1 MNNYSTTYNA
11 TYNATIRNQYGI
23 QRNVGEDELL
33 LKDNVLPHA
42 YTIGDRVD
50 MTNYSVYS
58 IDPAGCE
65 DADDAFSVYEEG
77 GKLFLAIHVADP
89 TEYINIDSQVWKDIE
104 KRIVTRYPS
113 NSKPIHMMPKE
124 IMETASLMVNEHG
137 DIKLAITILSEINK
151 NTYQP
156 VGSVKLL
163 FTKIRVEKDNA
174 LSYTEAGNS
183 ENETIFKGLQISNAL
198 QEMRSKKTKGVV
210 LNELSNSYPKYNGV
224 PHLYCDT
231 DNEKK
236 MKQMIAEFAIFANS
250 FVGEYLKINFEGTG
264 IYRACSAKEWLS
276 TVYSGITGQELLNEI
291 IVNGIKAEY
300 LATVSSHDLV
310 GAPAYC
316 HFTSPI
322 RRLSDCVCHY
332 LLKHVHLKNEQP
344 FTNDK
349 LQQYSN
355 NCITKSKTI
364 KKIQYKDLKFR
375 MIQAMDQLLLNKGF
389 ILINYYI
396 SSYVGN
402 FLNIIINNINGH
414 SIYISYTLRVYDLQT
429 EYTVGKEKYL
439 FVTKV
444 NCLGEFDEG
453 SIPELDDMYI

>member
-1 MNNYSTTYNA
+1 MNNYNTTYNA
-11 TYNATIRNQYGI
+11 TIKNQYGN
-23 QRNVGEDELL
+23 QRNIEEDKLL
-33 LKDNVLPHA
+33 LKDNHPHD
-42 YTIGDRVD
+42 YTIDNRVD
-50 MTNYSVYS
+50 MTNYPVYS

-65 DADDAFSVYEEG
+65 DADDAFSIYEEG
-77 GKLFLAIHVADP
+77 GKLFLAIHIADP
-89 TEYINIDSQVWKDIE
+89 TEYINIDSPLWKDIE

-124 IMETASLMVNEHG
+124 IMDMSSLMVNEHG
-137 DIKLAITILSEINK
+137 DVKLAITILSEINK

-156 VGSVKLL
+156 MGAIKLL
-163 FTKIRVEKDNA
+163 FTKIKVEKTNA
-174 LSYTEAGNS
+174 LSYTDAGNS
-183 ENETIFKGLQISNAL
+183 ENETILKGLQISNAL
-198 QEMRSKKTKGVV
+198 KEMRSEKTKGVV
-210 LNELSNSYPKYNGV
+210 LNELSNSYPKYDGV

-231 DNEKK
+231 DNEKM

-264 IYRACSAKEWLS
+264 IYRTCSAKEWLS

-291 IVNGIKAEY
+291 IMNGIKAEY

-332 LLKHVHLKNEQP
+332 LLKYIHLKNEQP
-344 FTNDK
+344 FTNAQ
-349 LQQYSN
+349 LQQYSK
-355 NCITKSKTI
+355 NCVTISKTI

-375 MIQAMDQLLLNKGF
+375 TIQTMSQILLNKDF
-389 ILINYYI
+389 ILINYFI

-402 FLNIIINNINGH
+402 FLNIIINNIDGH
-414 SIYISYTLRVYDLQT
+414 SIYISYTLRVYDLHT
-429 EYTVGKEKYL
+429 EYVVGKEKYI

-444 NCLGEFDEG
+444 NCLGAFDEG
-453 SIPELDDMYI
+453 SIPELDNMYK

>member
-1 MNNYSTTYNA
+1 MDNYNTTYN
-11 TYNATIRNQYGI
+11 TTIKNQYGN
-23 QRNVGEDELL
+23 QRNIEEDKLL
-33 LKDNVLPHA
+33 LKDNHPHA
-42 YTIGDRVD
+42 YTIANRVD
-50 MTNYSVYS
+50 MTNYPVYS

-65 DADDAFSVYEEG
+65 DADDAFSIYEEG
-77 GKLFLAIHVADP
+77 GKLFLAIHIADP
-89 TEYINIDSQVWKDIE
+89 TEYINIDSPVWKDIE
-104 KRIVTRYPS
+104 RRIVTRYPS

-124 IMETASLMVNEHG
+124 IMDMASLMVNEHG
-137 DIKLAITILSEINK
+137 DVKLAITILSEINK

-156 VGSVKLL
+156 MGAIKLL
-163 FTKIRVEKDNA
+163 FTKIKVEKTNA
-174 LSYTEAGNS
+174 LSYTDAGNS
-183 ENETIFKGLQISNAL
+183 ENETILKGLQISNAL
-198 QEMRSKKTKGVV
+198 KEMRSKKTKGVV
-210 LNELSNSYPKYNGV
+210 LNELSNSYPKYDGV

-231 DNEKK
+231 DNEKM

-264 IYRACSAKEWLS
+264 IYRTCSAKEWLS

-291 IVNGIKAEY
+291 IMNGIKAEY

-332 LLKHVHLKNEQP
+332 LLKYIHLNNEQP
-344 FTNDK
+344 FTNAQ
-349 LQQYSN
+349 LQQYSK
-355 NCITKSKTI
+355 NCITTSKTI

-375 MIQAMDQLLLNKGF
+375 TIQTMSQILLNKDF
-389 ILINYYI
+389 ILINYFI

-429 EYTVGKEKYL
+429 EYVVGKEKYL

-444 NCLGEFDEG
+444 NCLGKFDEG
-453 SIPELDDMYI
+453 SIPELDDVYK

>member
-1 MNNYSTTYNA
+1 
-11 TYNATIRNQYGI
+11 
-23 QRNVGEDELL
+23 
-33 LKDNVLPHA
+33 
-42 YTIGDRVD
+42 
-50 MTNYSVYS
+50 
-58 IDPAGCE
+58 
-65 DADDAFSVYEEG
+65 
-77 GKLFLAIHVADP
+77 
-89 TEYINIDSQVWKDIE
+89 
-104 KRIVTRYPS
+104 
-113 NSKPIHMMPKE
+113 
-124 IMETASLMVNEHG
+124 METASLMVNEHG
-137 DIKLAITILSEINK
+137 NIKLAITILSEINK

-156 VGSVKLL
+156 MDSIKLL

-264 IYRACSAKEWLS
+264 IYRTCSAKELLS
-276 TVYSGITGQELLNEI
+276 TVYSGITEQELLNEI
-291 IVNGIKAEY
+291 ILNGIKAEY
-300 LATVSSHDLV
+300 LTTVNSHDLV

-332 LLKHVHLKNEQP
+332 LLKYVNLKNKQP
-344 FTNDK
+344 FTNDQ

-375 MIQAMDQLLLNKGF
+375 MIQAMDQILLNKDF

-444 NCLGEFDEG
+444 NCLGAFYEG
-453 SIPELDDMYI
+453 SIPELDDIYINKFFRKIIF